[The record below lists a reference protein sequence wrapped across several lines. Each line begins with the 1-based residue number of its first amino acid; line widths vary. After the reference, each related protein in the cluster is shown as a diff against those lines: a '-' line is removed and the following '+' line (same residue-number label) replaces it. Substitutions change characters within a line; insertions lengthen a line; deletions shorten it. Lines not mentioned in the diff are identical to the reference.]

1 MLTESILR
9 QHLELQ
15 YALNT
20 RIREDWY
27 SAGFKWTRAI
37 TVEAVELLDHLGW
50 KWWKH
55 QDPDWD
61 QARMELVDI
70 WHFILSDALVQTGG
84 HIEAAVHQLSRKFKE
99 PEYMVPTAYVVSD
112 LRHLDMRQT
121 IEAFT
126 SLAAAGHVSYT
137 AFEMLCVQMQL
148 SASELDIL
156 YRSKNVLNIF
166 RQAHGYK
173 EGTYIKTWM
182 GQEDN
187 EVLTNLIRTRPDATV
202 EQLMS
207 KLESIYSQVT
217 TA

>member
-1 MLTESILR
+1 MLTENQFR
-9 QHLELQ
+9 QHLLLQ
-15 YALNT
+15 DQLNS
-20 RIREDWY
+20 RIRSDWY
-27 SAGFKWTRAI
+27 EARFRWTRAI
-37 TVEAVELLDHLGW
+37 LVESIELLDHLGW
-50 KWWKH
+50 KWWKK

-70 WHFILSDALVQTGG
+70 WHFILSDALAATGG
-84 HIEAAVHQLSRKFKE
+84 HIEAAVHQLNRKFKE
-99 PEYMVPTAYVVSD
+99 PEYMVPTAYVISD
-112 LRHLDMRQT
+112 LRHLDTRET
-121 IEAFT
+121 IEAFAG
-126 SLAAAGHVSYT
+126 LAATGYVSHT
-137 AFEMLCVQMQL
+137 AFEMLCTQVQL
-148 SASELDIL
+148 PASELDLL
-156 YRSKNVLNIF
+156 YRSKNVLNLF

-207 KLESIYSQVT
+207 KLESIYSNLQ